1 MTDDEEL
8 VRQAKD
14 GDVFAMLEL
23 AERSAKSG
31 DLVRAR
37 ERFEWIADNC
47 DNASAA
53 LEVAR
58 LAYESDDFGSIT
70 EWLSKAAAAPDA
82 VQWFWEDLAKHAR
95 SEDGDTRTKAKSAL
109 QTAADQG
116 DAQAMLTVALLAKE
130 QGRMEVAVQWYRRAL
145 AAGLWWVGDS
155 ELHQLVD
162 DGDYEE
168 DEVLDEGARAD
179 DLLRD
184 PDN

>member
-1 MTDDEEL
+1 MTDHDEL
-8 VRQAKD
+8 VRQAED

-23 AERSAKSG
+23 AELSAKSG

-37 ERFEWIADNC
+37 EQFEWIADNC

-70 EWLSKAAAAPDA
+70 EWLGKAAAAPDA

-95 SEDGDTRTKAKSAL
+95 SEDGETRKKAKSAL
-109 QTAADQG
+109 RTAADQG
-116 DAQAMLTVALLAKE
+116 DAQAMLAVALLAKE

-145 AAGLWWVGDS
+145 VAGLWWVGDS
-155 ELHQLVD
+155 ELHELVED
-162 DGDYEE
+162 DGY
-168 DEVLDEGARAD
+168 DESALGLDALTGDPLGDSD
-179 DLLRD
+179 D
-184 PDN
+184 